1 MSTKKQ
7 AAKRVEIVS
16 LKVVKEKPSVNYPL
30 RTIRSPEDAI
40 ELFRNF
46 IGDSDRESFVLLCL
60 STKNEPTA
68 LHMVSTGTL
77 NSSLVHP
84 REVYKLAILA
94 NSSAVIACHN
104 HPSGHPDPSKEDI
117 EMTQRLKEAGEL
129 LGIDFLDHII
139 IGDGCHV
146 SLKEQGLM

>member
-1 MSTKKQ
+1 
-7 AAKRVEIVS
+7 
-16 LKVVKEKPSVNYPL
+16 LKVVKEKPAVNYPL
-30 RTIRSPEDAI
+30 RTIRSPEDAT

-46 IGDSDRESFVLLCL
+46 INDLDREGFAMLCL
-60 STKNEPTA
+60 NTKNEPTA

-94 NSSAVIACHN
+94 NSSAIIACHN

-117 EMTQRLKEAGEL
+117 DMTRRLKSAGEL
-129 LGIDFLDHII
+129 LGIDLLDHII
-139 IGDGCHV
+139 LGDGTHA
-146 SLKEQGLM
+146 SLKEMGLM

>member
-1 MSTKKQ
+1 MSQQKQ
-7 AAKRVEIVS
+7 PAKRIEIVS
-16 LKVVKEKPSVNYPL
+16 LKVVKEKPSVSYPL
-30 RTIRSPEDAI
+30 RTIRSPEDAV

-46 IGDSDRESFVLLCL
+46 IGDLDREGFALLCL

-84 REVYKLAILA
+84 REAYKLAILA

-104 HPSGHPDPSKEDI
+104 HPSGHADPSREDI
-117 EMTQRLKEAGEL
+117 EMTKRLKEAGEL

>member
-1 MSTKKQ
+1 MQEKPTP
-7 AAKRVEIVS
+7 AKRVEIVT
-16 LKVVKEKPSVNYPL
+16 LKVVKERPAVNYPL
-30 RTIRSPEDAI
+30 RTIRSPEDAV

-46 IGDSDRESFVLLCL
+46 IGELDREGFALLCL

-84 REVYKLAILA
+84 REAYKLAILA

-104 HPSGHPDPSKEDI
+104 HPSGDPTPSREDI
-117 EMTQRLKEAGEL
+117 EMTKRLKEAGEL

-139 IGDGCHV
+139 LGENIHV

>member
-1 MSTKKQ
+1 MSNKL

-30 RTIRSPEDAI
+30 RTIRSPEDAV

-46 IGDSDRESFVLLCL
+46 IGDLDREGFALLCL

-77 NSSLVHP
+77 NASLVHP
-84 REVYKLAILA
+84 REAYKLAILA

-104 HPSGHPDPSKEDI
+104 HPSGHPDPSREDI
-117 EMTQRLKEAGEL
+117 EMTKRLKEAGEL